1 MMNEESIF
9 GGSSFQ
15 DQNAHSNSSQ
25 AYLQRA
31 ASAVE
36 EGDIVLGIHL
46 YLAAYERALRENR
59 IPSEAVLEGMTKAW
73 DLAIRAKQ
81 RSLAEYIFEKLEAF
95 WTPEEMARHAQELQE
110 LAFDKLEEYGL
121 DRSLVEDM
129 ADMVSQDLMDATDD
143 VLYRYDGDVVDNT
156 ALPLKRSAK
165 NGQLSSK
172 AENDKLNEASV
183 KGSVSSG
190 AEQKAANQGSQSN
203 PSDDPASVSK
213 EKDIA
218 ALNSAALTSSS
229 SEERNGGVHNEDN
242 AGVDKGAL
250 EIESAVIPSDS
261 PLAAAFAQLTNLATG
276 AASKET
282 QEAPQQQFN
291 YRNLVGFD
299 KAIASMAKLGVG
311 RAKDPEFAQ
320 FLEMLN
326 FRHGMPGMP
335 GLGTLIFRSPARED
349 ANCFMVATV
358 GELGLPAVRM
368 RLDRNAMG
376 QVVLCVMASPN
387 FKARLSG
394 VSRSGFDSPTVVV
407 LEDLDLWDLPFFDG
421 SFDDVQSLLTIQLS
435 RGVREALA
443 LVQAALT
450 SPEATVLIS
459 ASEPSEI
466 DPFFWDLIGDHRF
479 VDIDLPDEDERRKIW
494 LSEQSQ
500 HPSMRGLNRGQLVD
514 FSRGLSRFEIYAI
527 SNESVEEAYRE
538 SVAQNTFCAVETDKV
553 LMCLSNFQPLESEE
567 YKRMEDL
574 AVDHFRKELANIDDL
589 LEE

>member
-46 YLAAYERALRENR
+46 YLAAYERALCENR

-165 NGQLSSK
+165 NGQPSLK

-183 KGSVSSG
+183 KGSISSG
-190 AEQKAANQGSQSN
+190 VEQKTANPSSQNN

-213 EKDIA
+213 EKDFA
-218 ALNSAALTSSS
+218 ALNPAALTSSS
-229 SEERNGGVHNEDN
+229 SEERSGGVHNEDN

-276 AASKET
+276 AAPKET

-299 KAIASMAKLGVG
+299 RAIASMAKLGVG

-435 RGVREALA
+435 RGAREALA

-553 LMCLSNFQPLESEE
+553 LMRLSNFQPLESEE

>member
-1 MMNEESIF
+1 MNEESIF

-435 RGVREALA
+435 RGAREALA
-443 LVQAALT
+443 LVQAAHT

-553 LMCLSNFQPLESEE
+553 LMRLSNFQPLESEE

>member
-95 WTPEEMARHAQELQE
+95 WAPEEMARHAQELQE

-156 ALPLKRSAK
+156 ALPLKRSSK

-435 RGVREALA
+435 RGAREALA

-553 LMCLSNFQPLESEE
+553 LMRLSNFQPLESEE

>member
-15 DQNAHSNSSQ
+15 DQNAQSNSSQ

-81 RSLAEYIFEKLEAF
+81 RSLAEYIFEKFEAF

-165 NGQLSSK
+165 NGQPSSK

-183 KGSVSSG
+183 KGSISSG
-190 AEQKAANQGSQSN
+190 VEQKTANPSSQSK

-213 EKDIA
+213 EKDPA
-218 ALNSAALTSSS
+218 ALNPTALTSSS

-299 KAIASMAKLGVG
+299 KAIASVAKLGVG

-435 RGVREALA
+435 RGAREALA

-553 LMCLSNFQPLESEE
+553 LMRLSNFQPLESEE

>member
-1 MMNEESIF
+1 MNEESIF

-165 NGQLSSK
+165 NGQPSLK

-183 KGSVSSG
+183 KGSISSG
-190 AEQKAANQGSQSN
+190 VEQKTANPSSQNN

-213 EKDIA
+213 EKDFA
-218 ALNSAALTSSS
+218 ALNPAALTSSS
-229 SEERNGGVHNEDN
+229 SEERNGGVHDEDN

-261 PLAAAFAQLTNLATG
+261 PLAAAFTQLTNLATG
-276 AASKET
+276 AAPKET

-299 KAIASMAKLGVG
+299 RAIASMAKLGVG

-435 RGVREALA
+435 RGAREALA

-553 LMCLSNFQPLESEE
+553 LMRLSNFQPLESEE

>member
-1 MMNEESIF
+1 MNEESIF

-165 NGQLSSK
+165 NGQPSLK

-183 KGSVSSG
+183 KGSISSG
-190 AEQKAANQGSQSN
+190 VEQKTANPSSQNN

-213 EKDIA
+213 EKDPA

-229 SEERNGGVHNEDN
+229 SEERSGGVHNEDN

-435 RGVREALA
+435 RGAREALA

-479 VDIDLPDEDERRKIW
+479 VGIDLPDEDERRKIW

-553 LMCLSNFQPLESEE
+553 LMRLSNFQPLESEE

>member
-261 PLAAAFAQLTNLATG
+261 PLAAAFAQLTNLATD

-435 RGVREALA
+435 RGAREALA

-553 LMCLSNFQPLESEE
+553 LMRLSNFQPLESEE

>member
-1 MMNEESIF
+1 MNEESIF

-95 WTPEEMARHAQELQE
+95 WTSEEMARHAQELQE

-165 NGQLSSK
+165 NGQPSSK
-172 AENDKLNEASV
+172 AENDKLNEASK
-183 KGSVSSG
+183 KGSISSG
-190 AEQKAANQGSQSN
+190 VEQKTANPSSQNN

-213 EKDIA
+213 EKDFA
-218 ALNSAALTSSS
+218 ALNPAALTSSS
-229 SEERNGGVHNEDN
+229 SEERSGGVHNEDN

-435 RGVREALA
+435 RGAREALA

-553 LMCLSNFQPLESEE
+553 LMRLSNFQPLESEE

>member
-1 MMNEESIF
+1 MNEESIF

-36 EGDIVLGIHL
+36 EGDVVLGIHL

-165 NGQLSSK
+165 NGQPSSK

-183 KGSVSSG
+183 KGSISSG
-190 AEQKAANQGSQSN
+190 VEQKTANPSSQNN

-213 EKDIA
+213 EKDFA
-218 ALNSAALTSSS
+218 ALNPTALTSSS

-435 RGVREALA
+435 RGAREALA

-553 LMCLSNFQPLESEE
+553 LMRLSNFQPLESGE

>member
-1 MMNEESIF
+1 MNEESIF

-165 NGQLSSK
+165 NGQPSLK

-183 KGSVSSG
+183 KGSISSG
-190 AEQKAANQGSQSN
+190 VEQKTANPSSQNN

-213 EKDIA
+213 EKDFA
-218 ALNSAALTSSS
+218 ALNPAALTSSS
-229 SEERNGGVHNEDN
+229 SEERSGGVHNEDN

-276 AASKET
+276 AAPKET

-299 KAIASMAKLGVG
+299 RAIASMAKLGVG

-435 RGVREALA
+435 RGAREALA

-553 LMCLSNFQPLESEE
+553 LMRLSNFQPLESEE

>member
-1 MMNEESIF
+1 MNEESIF

-165 NGQLSSK
+165 NGQPSSK
-172 AENDKLNEASV
+172 AENDKLNEASK
-183 KGSVSSG
+183 KGSISSG
-190 AEQKAANQGSQSN
+190 VEQKTANPSSQNN

-213 EKDIA
+213 EKDFA
-218 ALNSAALTSSS
+218 ALNPAALTSSS

-250 EIESAVIPSDS
+250 EIESVVIPSDS

-282 QEAPQQQFN
+282 QKAPQQQFN

-421 SFDDVQSLLTIQLS
+421 SLDDVQSLLTIQLS
-435 RGVREALA
+435 RGAREALA

-553 LMCLSNFQPLESEE
+553 LMRLSNFQPLESEE

>member
-165 NGQLSSK
+165 NGQPSLK

-183 KGSVSSG
+183 KGSISSG
-190 AEQKAANQGSQSN
+190 VEQKTANPSSQNN

-213 EKDIA
+213 EKDFA
-218 ALNSAALTSSS
+218 ALNPAALTSSS
-229 SEERNGGVHNEDN
+229 SEERNGGVHDEDN

-276 AASKET
+276 AAPKET

-299 KAIASMAKLGVG
+299 RAIASMAKLGVG

-421 SFDDVQSLLTIQLS
+421 LFDDVQSLLTIQLS
-435 RGVREALA
+435 RGAREALA

-553 LMCLSNFQPLESEE
+553 LMRLSNFQPLESEE

>member
-1 MMNEESIF
+1 MNEESIF

-156 ALPLKRSAK
+156 ALPLKGSVK
-165 NGQLSSK
+165 DGKLSSK
-172 AENDKLNEASV
+172 TENDKLNEASK

-190 AEQKAANQGSQSN
+190 VEQKAANQGSQSK

-213 EKDIA
+213 EKDPA

-229 SEERNGGVHNEDN
+229 SEERSGGVHNEDN

-421 SFDDVQSLLTIQLS
+421 SLDDVQSLLTIQLS
-435 RGVREALA
+435 RGAREALA

-553 LMCLSNFQPLESEE
+553 LMRLSNFQPLESEE

>member
-15 DQNAHSNSSQ
+15 DQNAQSNSSQ

-165 NGQLSSK
+165 NGQPSLK

-183 KGSVSSG
+183 KGSISSG
-190 AEQKAANQGSQSN
+190 VEQKTANPSSQNN

-213 EKDIA
+213 EKDFA
-218 ALNSAALTSSS
+218 ALNPAALTSSS
-229 SEERNGGVHNEDN
+229 SEERNGGVHNEDS

-421 SFDDVQSLLTIQLS
+421 SLDDVQSLLTIQLS
-435 RGVREALA
+435 RGAREALA

-500 HPSMRGLNRGQLVD
+500 HPSMRALNRGQLVD

-553 LMCLSNFQPLESEE
+553 LMRLSNFQPLESEE

>member
-172 AENDKLNEASV
+172 AENDKPNEASV

-203 PSDDPASVSK
+203 SSDDPASVSK

-435 RGVREALA
+435 RGAREALA

-553 LMCLSNFQPLESEE
+553 LMRLSNFQPLESEE

>member
-1 MMNEESIF
+1 MNEESIF

-46 YLAAYERALRENR
+46 YLAAYERALCENR

-165 NGQLSSK
+165 NGQPSLK

-183 KGSVSSG
+183 KGSISSG
-190 AEQKAANQGSQSN
+190 VEQKTANPSSQNN

-213 EKDIA
+213 EKDFA
-218 ALNSAALTSSS
+218 ALNPAALTSSS
-229 SEERNGGVHNEDN
+229 SEERSGGVHNEDN

-276 AASKET
+276 AAPKET

-299 KAIASMAKLGVG
+299 RAIASMAKLGVG

-435 RGVREALA
+435 RGAREALA

-553 LMCLSNFQPLESEE
+553 LMRLSNFQPLESEE

>member
-15 DQNAHSNSSQ
+15 DQNAHSNSSR

-165 NGQLSSK
+165 NGQPSLK

-183 KGSVSSG
+183 KGSISSG
-190 AEQKAANQGSQSN
+190 VEQKTANPSSQNN

-213 EKDIA
+213 EKDFA
-218 ALNSAALTSSS
+218 ALNPAALTSSS
-229 SEERNGGVHNEDN
+229 SEERNGGVHDEDN

-276 AASKET
+276 AAPKET

-299 KAIASMAKLGVG
+299 RAIASMAKLGVG

-435 RGVREALA
+435 RGAREALA

-553 LMCLSNFQPLESEE
+553 LMRLSNFQPLESEE

>member
-1 MMNEESIF
+1 MNEESIF

-299 KAIASMAKLGVG
+299 KAIASMVKLGVG

-435 RGVREALA
+435 RGAREALA

-553 LMCLSNFQPLESEE
+553 LMRLSNFQPLESEE

>member
-1 MMNEESIF
+1 MNEESIF

-165 NGQLSSK
+165 NGQPSSK
-172 AENDKLNEASV
+172 AENDKLNEASK
-183 KGSVSSG
+183 KGSISSG
-190 AEQKAANQGSQSN
+190 VEQKTANPSSQNN

-213 EKDIA
+213 EKDPA

-229 SEERNGGVHNEDN
+229 SEERSGGVHNEDN

-421 SFDDVQSLLTIQLS
+421 SLDDVQSLLTIQLS
-435 RGVREALA
+435 RGAREALA

-553 LMCLSNFQPLESEE
+553 LMRLSNFQPLESEE

>member
-1 MMNEESIF
+1 MNEESIF

-165 NGQLSSK
+165 NGQPSSK

-183 KGSVSSG
+183 KGSISYGV
-190 AEQKAANQGSQSN
+190 EQKTANPSSQNN

-213 EKDIA
+213 EKDFA
-218 ALNSAALTSSS
+218 ALNPTALTSSS

-435 RGVREALA
+435 RGAREALA

-553 LMCLSNFQPLESEE
+553 LMRLSNFQPLESEE

>member
-1 MMNEESIF
+1 MNEESIF

-165 NGQLSSK
+165 NGQPSLK

-183 KGSVSSG
+183 KGSISSG
-190 AEQKAANQGSQSN
+190 VEQKTANPSSQNN

-213 EKDIA
+213 EKDFA
-218 ALNSAALTSSS
+218 ALNPAALTSSS
-229 SEERNGGVHNEDN
+229 SEERNGGVHDEDN

-276 AASKET
+276 AAPKET

-299 KAIASMAKLGVG
+299 RAIASMAKLGVG

-435 RGVREALA
+435 RGAREALA

-494 LSEQSQ
+494 LSEQFQ

-553 LMCLSNFQPLESEE
+553 LMRLSNFQPLESEE

>member
-165 NGQLSSK
+165 NGQPSLK

-183 KGSVSSG
+183 KGSISSG
-190 AEQKAANQGSQSN
+190 VEQKTANPSSQNN

-213 EKDIA
+213 EKDPA

-229 SEERNGGVHNEDN
+229 SEERSGGVHNEDN

-299 KAIASMAKLGVG
+299 KAIASVAKLGVG

-435 RGVREALA
+435 RGAREALA

-553 LMCLSNFQPLESEE
+553 LMRLSNFQPLESEE

>member
-407 LEDLDLWDLPFFDG
+407 LEDLDLWDLPIFDG
-421 SFDDVQSLLTIQLS
+421 SFDDVQPLLTIQLS
-435 RGVREALA
+435 RGAREALA

-553 LMCLSNFQPLESEE
+553 LMRLSNFQPLESEE

>member
-165 NGQLSSK
+165 NGQPSSK
-172 AENDKLNEASV
+172 AENDKLNEASK

-190 AEQKAANQGSQSN
+190 VEQKAANQGSQSK

-213 EKDIA
+213 EKDPA

-229 SEERNGGVHNEDN
+229 SEERSGGVHNEDN

-282 QEAPQQQFN
+282 QKAPQQQFN

-421 SFDDVQSLLTIQLS
+421 SLDDVQSLLTIQLS
-435 RGVREALA
+435 RGAREALA

-553 LMCLSNFQPLESEE
+553 LMRLSNFQPLESEE

>member
-1 MMNEESIF
+1 MNEESIF

-165 NGQLSSK
+165 NGQPSSK

-190 AEQKAANQGSQSN
+190 VEQKAANQGSQSK

-213 EKDIA
+213 EKDPA

-229 SEERNGGVHNEDN
+229 SEERSGGVHNEDN

-335 GLGTLIFRSPARED
+335 GLGTLIFRSPVRED

-421 SFDDVQSLLTIQLS
+421 SLDDVQSLLTIQLS
-435 RGVREALA
+435 RGAREALA

-553 LMCLSNFQPLESEE
+553 LMRLSNFQPLESEE

>member
-129 ADMVSQDLMDATDD
+129 ADMVSQDLMDTTDD

-335 GLGTLIFRSPARED
+335 GLGTLIFRSLARED

-435 RGVREALA
+435 RGAREALA

-553 LMCLSNFQPLESEE
+553 LMRLSNFQPLESEE

>member
-213 EKDIA
+213 EKDIV

-435 RGVREALA
+435 RGAREALA

-553 LMCLSNFQPLESEE
+553 LMRLSNFQPLESEE

>member
-1 MMNEESIF
+1 MNEESIF

-165 NGQLSSK
+165 NGQPSSK
-172 AENDKLNEASV
+172 AENDKLNEASK
-183 KGSVSSG
+183 KGSISSG
-190 AEQKAANQGSQSN
+190 VEQKTANPSSQNN

-213 EKDIA
+213 EKDPA

-229 SEERNGGVHNEDN
+229 SEERSGGVHNEDN

-335 GLGTLIFRSPARED
+335 GLGTLIFRSPSRED

-421 SFDDVQSLLTIQLS
+421 SLDDVQSLLTIQLS
-435 RGVREALA
+435 RGAREALA

-553 LMCLSNFQPLESEE
+553 LMRLSNFQPLESEE

>member
-190 AEQKAANQGSQSN
+190 AEQKAANQGSRSN

-421 SFDDVQSLLTIQLS
+421 SFDDVQSLLTIQIS
-435 RGVREALA
+435 RGAREALA

-553 LMCLSNFQPLESEE
+553 LMRLSNFQPLESEE

>member
-1 MMNEESIF
+1 MNEESIF

-59 IPSEAVLEGMTKAW
+59 IPSEAVLEGMAKAW

-81 RSLAEYIFEKLEAF
+81 RSLAEHIFEKLEAF
-95 WTPEEMARHAQELQE
+95 WTPEELARHAQELQE
-110 LAFDKLEEYGL
+110 LAFDKLEEYGI

-156 ALPLKRSAK
+156 ALPLKSSVK
-165 NGQLSSK
+165 DGEPSSK
-172 AENDKLNEASV
+172 AENDKLNEASK

-190 AEQKAANQGSQSN
+190 AEQKAANQGSQSK

-213 EKDIA
+213 EKDPA

-250 EIESAVIPSDS
+250 EIESTVIPSDS

-282 QEAPQQQFN
+282 QEASQQQFN

-311 RAKDPEFAQ
+311 RAKDPEFTQ

-435 RGVREALA
+435 RGAREALA

-553 LMCLSNFQPLESEE
+553 LMRLSNFQPLESEE

-574 AVDHFRKELANIDDL
+574 AIDHFRKELANIDDL

>member
-1 MMNEESIF
+1 MNEESIF
-9 GGSSFQ
+9 GGSSFR

-143 VLYRYDGDVVDNT
+143 VLYRYDGEVVDNT

-165 NGQLSSK
+165 NGQPSSK
-172 AENDKLNEASV
+172 AENDKLNEASK
-183 KGSVSSG
+183 KGSISSG
-190 AEQKAANQGSQSN
+190 VEQKTANPSSQNN

-213 EKDIA
+213 EKDPA

-229 SEERNGGVHNEDN
+229 SEERSGGVHNEDN

-311 RAKDPEFAQ
+311 LAKDPEFAQ

-435 RGVREALA
+435 RGAREALA

-553 LMCLSNFQPLESEE
+553 LMRLSNFQPLESEE

>member
-358 GELGLPAVRM
+358 GEFGLPAVRM

-435 RGVREALA
+435 RGAREALA

-553 LMCLSNFQPLESEE
+553 LMRLSNFQPLESEE

>member
-435 RGVREALA
+435 RGAREALA

-553 LMCLSNFQPLESEE
+553 LMRLSSFQPLESEE

>member
-1 MMNEESIF
+1 MNEESIF

-435 RGVREALA
+435 RGAREALA

-553 LMCLSNFQPLESEE
+553 LMRLSNFQPLESEE

>member
-110 LAFDKLEEYGL
+110 LAFDKLEEFGL

-435 RGVREALA
+435 RGAREALA

-553 LMCLSNFQPLESEE
+553 LMRLSNFQPLESEE

>member
-36 EGDIVLGIHL
+36 EGDVVLGIHL

-165 NGQLSSK
+165 NGQPSSK

-183 KGSVSSG
+183 KGSISSG
-190 AEQKAANQGSQSN
+190 VEQKTANPSSQNN

-213 EKDIA
+213 EKDFA
-218 ALNSAALTSSS
+218 ALNPTALTSSS

-435 RGVREALA
+435 RGAREALA

-553 LMCLSNFQPLESEE
+553 LMRLSNFQPLESGE

>member
-335 GLGTLIFRSPARED
+335 GLGALIFRSPARED

-435 RGVREALA
+435 RGAREALA

-500 HPSMRGLNRGQLVD
+500 HPSMRGLNRGKLVD

-553 LMCLSNFQPLESEE
+553 LMRLSNFQPLESEE

>member
-165 NGQLSSK
+165 NGQPSLK

-183 KGSVSSG
+183 KGSISSG
-190 AEQKAANQGSQSN
+190 VEQKTANPSSQNN

-213 EKDIA
+213 EKDFA
-218 ALNSAALTSSS
+218 ALNPAALTSSS
-229 SEERNGGVHNEDN
+229 SEERNGGVHDEDN

-261 PLAAAFAQLTNLATG
+261 PLAAAFTQLTNLATG
-276 AASKET
+276 AAPKET

-299 KAIASMAKLGVG
+299 RAIASMAKLGVG

-435 RGVREALA
+435 RGAREALA

-553 LMCLSNFQPLESEE
+553 LMRLSNFQPLESEE

>member
-165 NGQLSSK
+165 NGQPSLK

-183 KGSVSSG
+183 KGSISSG
-190 AEQKAANQGSQSN
+190 VEQKTANPSSQSK

-213 EKDIA
+213 EKDPA

-229 SEERNGGVHNEDN
+229 SEERSGGVHNGDN

-435 RGVREALA
+435 RGAREALA

-553 LMCLSNFQPLESEE
+553 LMRLSNFQPLESEE